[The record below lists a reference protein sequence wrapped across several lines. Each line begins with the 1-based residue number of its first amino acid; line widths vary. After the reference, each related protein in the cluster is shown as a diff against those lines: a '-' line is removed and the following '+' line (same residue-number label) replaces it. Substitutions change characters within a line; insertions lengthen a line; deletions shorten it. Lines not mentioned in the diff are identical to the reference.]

1 MIGNGKVYLI
11 KDASDGPQLD
21 IVAPE
26 ILTIRIGHK
35 GRSVWINVDDVCRVR
50 LQHVGQIKIKDE
62 REGDSLPALPA
73 EGPTEA
79 RQEHRAGGY
88 RRYASEP
95 KTTSTG
101 FLKPP
106 E

>member
-1 MIGNGKVYLI
+1 
-11 KDASDGPQLD
+11 
-21 IVAPE
+21 
-26 ILTIRIGHK
+26 
-35 GRSVWINVDDVCRVR
+35 
-50 LQHVGQIKIKDE
+50 VGQIKIKDE